1 MPKGLAKKVAFIS
14 SYPPRKCGIGTF
26 VNDLITSVKAY
37 APDKFKPLVVAMSN
51 DSYDYPRQVEF
62 EIRPNVKNDYISAA
76 EYLNFSNVDVVSV
89 QHEFGLFGGTA
100 GAYLGLFLQNIKAP
114 VVTTLHTILNE
125 PTPDYYKSMMD
136 LCQYSD
142 KLIVMN
148 ARGIDMLKDIY
159 KVPAEKIELI
169 AHGLP
174 DLPFVDSSY
183 YKHKFDFD
191 GRKTLMTFG
200 LIGRSKGIEVMIEAM
215 SDIVKADPAALY
227 IILGV
232 THPELVKFE
241 GESYRFS
248 LQRRVKELGLED
260 NIVFHNRF
268 VTDEDL
274 HDFLC
279 ATDIYVTPYLAKEQL
294 TSGTLAFAVGA
305 GKAVVSTPYW
315 AADELLADGR
325 GKLVK
330 FGDAKD
336 LADSIIEISKDQTL
350 FQSMRRR
357 AYDYG
362 RTRTWPSLGRVYW
375 EQFANVKTPTAPAA
389 PLSGRAKSQAILE
402 LPEPP
407 LDHLIRITDDTGL
420 IQHAKYMLPDRVHG
434 YCTDDNARA
443 LVAMTKYY
451 KQYSEPDS
459 LKLLE
464 TYLAF
469 TLHSQKPDGTVHNF
483 MNYARH
489 WRTPEPAHDAT
500 GRSIW
505 ALGSVIASPPMPM
518 YLSIIKEYFDKS
530 AQHIPN
536 LSPRGMSYSILGL
549 TDYLHQF
556 PGASEIKKILTAA
569 ADTLV
574 ALYEKNA
581 TADWCW
587 FENILAYD
595 NAIMPAALFVAAMT
609 LGEKKYADIA
619 EKTCLFLLENIYNG
633 SYFSFIG
640 SNGWY
645 PNGKTRAGYDQQ
657 PIEVAS
663 TIIMLRYAYELTVK
677 SEYLKLQRKAFDWFM
692 GDNDLNTPVYDFQTK
707 GCCDGLEQGGV
718 NVNQGAESIVSFL
731 LSLLYVVES
740 FTGTKSNDKAASV
753 ITTANHLASLQPE
766 SLTLADKNISA
777 KSV

>member
-1 MPKGLAKKVAFIS
+1 MPKGVAKKVAFIS

-26 VNDLITSVKAY
+26 VSDLISSVSAY
-37 APDKFKPLVVAMSN
+37 ASEKFTPLVVALSN

-89 QHEFGLFGGTA
+89 QHEFGLFGGAA
-100 GAYLGLFLQNIKAP
+100 GSYLSLFLQNIKAP

-125 PTPDYYKSMMD
+125 PTAEYYKSMLD
-136 LCQYSD
+136 LCRYSD

-148 ARGIDMLKDIY
+148 ARGIDMLRDIY
-159 KVPAEKIELI
+159 KVPSDKIVLI
-169 AHGLP
+169 PHGLP

-191 GRKTLMTFG
+191 GRTTLLTFG

-215 SDIVKADPAALY
+215 SDIVAADSSALY
-227 IILGV
+227 IVLGV
-232 THPELVKFE
+232 THPELIKFE

-248 LQRRVKELGLED
+248 LQRRVKDLGIED
-260 NIVFHNRF
+260 NVIFHNRF
-268 VTDEDL
+268 VTDQDL

-279 ATDIYVTPYLAKEQL
+279 ATDIYVTPYLAREQL

-315 AADELLADGR
+315 AAEELLADGR

-336 LADSIIEISKDQTL
+336 LAKSIIEISGDRSL

-362 RTRTWPSLGRVYW
+362 RTRTWPRLGCPYW
-375 EQFANVKTPTAPAA
+375 EQFSEVGVSVRPSGPF
-389 PLSGRAKSQAILE
+389 SGRAKSLAILE

-407 LDHLIRITDDTGL
+407 LDHLLRMTDDTGL
-420 IQHAKYMLPDRVHG
+420 IQHAKYMLPDRDHG

-443 LVAMTKYY
+443 LVAMTRYY
-451 KQYSEPDS
+451 KQYSEPVS

-469 TLHSQKPDGTVHNF
+469 TLHSQLPDGSVRNF
-483 MNYARH
+483 MHYDRS
-489 WRTPEPAHDAT
+489 WRSPEPAHDAL
-500 GRSIW
+500 GRTIW

-518 YLSIIKEYFDKS
+518 YLSIIKEYFDRS
-530 AQHIPN
+530 SRHIRR
-536 LSPRGMSYSILGL
+536 LSPRGMSYAILGL
-549 TDYLHQF
+549 SDYLRQF
-556 PGASEIKKILTAA
+556 PGASEIKKLLTFTAESLS
-569 ADTLV
+569 D
-574 ALYEKNA
+574 LYERRSC
-581 TADWCW
+581 DGWHW
-587 FENILAYD
+587 FEDVLAYD
-595 NAIMPAALFVAAMT
+595 NAIMPAALFAAAMA
-609 LGEKKYADIA
+609 LGEKRYADIA
-619 EKTCLFLLENIYNG
+619 ESSCLFLLEETYNG
-633 SYFSFIG
+633 SYFSFVG

-645 PNGKTRAGYDQQ
+645 PKGRVRAVYDQQ

-677 SEYLKLQRKAFDWFM
+677 SDYLKLQRKAFDWFM
-692 GDNDLNTPVYDFQTK
+692 GDNDLNMPIYDFQTK
-707 GCCDGLEQGGV
+707 GCCDGLEHGGV
-718 NVNQGAESIVSFL
+718 NINQGAESIVSFL

-740 FTGTKSNDKAASV
+740 FTGAKSDGKSDTI
-753 ITTANHLASLQPE
+753 ITTVDRDSDLPVGRSLLDSE
-766 SLTLADKNISA
+766 SVSA
-777 KSV
+777 ESV